1 MFNTK
6 GWFNGIT
13 KGHSPIVHV
22 LHSWPCTHH
31 PVLHPHASIPRQR
44 VFIGI
49 YQCWSSMWGRRF
61 NTMTLMETNHSSL
74 SNGSLLQEGKLFSWF
89 LLKNILYIYMY
100 ICVCMYG
107 HMYVY
112 AHVHVYMYISI
123 SNINI
128 AYVRVVNTPW
138 SYFCLPHAIISSVLC

>member
-13 KGHSPIVHV
+13 KGHFSHCACPS
-22 LHSWPCTHH
+22 LPAPC
-31 PVLHPHASIPRQR
+31 PSLR
-44 VFIGI
+44 
-49 YQCWSSMWGRRF
+49 
-61 NTMTLMETNHSSL
+61 SSL
-74 SNGSLLQEGKLFSWF
+74 SSFSQGKHVSSLESLGVGGKCGGGDLIPRHKWKPTILHFPMVDSIRRKLYSWF

-100 ICVCMYG
+100 ICVCMYE

-123 SNINI
+123 PDINI
-128 AYVRVVNTPW
+128 SYVRVVNTPW
-138 SYFCLPHAIISSVLC
+138 SYVCLPHGLISSMLC